1 MIRVSAYGRIGADPV
16 ERETKNGKAM
26 VTVSLAVS
34 AGRPAADHYPI
45 LSLHWP
51 NLSTP
56 QAPPSNHFSM
66 AFSAR
71 RRRAVFLVACLKRV
85 LKCQMRK

>member
-1 MIRVSAYGRIGADPV
+1 MNIIPPERFGKPEPPRPLTAQFPRHHNPGTGGRA
-16 ERETKNGKAM
+16 
-26 VTVSLAVS
+26 
-34 AGRPAADHYPI
+34 AADHYPI

-56 QAPPSNHFSM
+56 QAPPSNHFGM

-71 RRRAVFLVACLKRV
+71 RHRAVFLVACLKRV